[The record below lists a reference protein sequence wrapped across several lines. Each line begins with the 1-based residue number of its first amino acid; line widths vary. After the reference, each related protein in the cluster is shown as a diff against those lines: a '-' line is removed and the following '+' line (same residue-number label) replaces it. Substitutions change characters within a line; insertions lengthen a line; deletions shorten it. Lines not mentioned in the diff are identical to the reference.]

1 MTHVLKV
8 YRAERF
14 SPNSVSRDRAILDA
28 AGSRFA
34 SQGCTVEGVSE
45 DRLDASH
52 AADIYLSMART
63 PRALDILRQRE
74 AEGCT
79 VVNRPDGVTA
89 CRRSNVDRLMRSH
102 GLPAAPLSGTSV
114 DRLMRSHGLPAA
126 PLSGTSGYW
135 LKRGDEAAQGR
146 DDVVFARN
154 EAEKDEALRRFK
166 ARGVTDVVVT
176 AHVKGDV
183 VKFYGVQGTAFFKT
197 FHADGGYSKFGDEA
211 LNGTAMHYAF
221 NARRLQNDAGRLA
234 ELTGTD
240 VYGGD
245 CIVREDG
252 TYAIIDFNDWPSFAR
267 CRNEAAVAIATRV
280 EEIFSGKKVKKLK
293 GKKN

>member
-14 SPNSVSRDRAILDA
+14 SPNSVSRDRAIIDA
-28 AGSRFA
+28 VGSLLA

-45 DRLDASH
+45 DMLGASD

-63 PRALDILRQRE
+63 PHALGILRQKE

-79 VVNRPDGVTA
+79 VVNRPDGVAA
-89 CRRSNVDRLMRSH
+89 CRRS
-102 GLPAAPLSGTSV
+102 SV

-126 PLSGTSGYW
+126 PLDGTCGYW

-146 DDVVFARN
+146 DDVVFVHS

-166 ARGVTDVVVT
+166 ARGVADVVVT
-176 AHVKGDV
+176 AHVRGDV
-183 VKFYGVQGTAFFKT
+183 VKFYGVLGTGFFTT
-197 FHADGGYSKFGDEA
+197 FHADEGYSKFGDEA
-211 LNGTAMHYAF
+211 VNGAARHYAF
-221 NARRLQNDAGRLA
+221 DAERLQSDAERLA
-234 ELTGTD
+234 GLAGVD

-267 CRNEAAVAIATRV
+267 CRAEAAGAIAARV
-280 EEIFSGKKVKKLK
+280 EVIFKGKKVKR
-293 GKKN
+293 

>member
-14 SPNSVSRDRAILDA
+14 SPNSVSRDRAIIDA
-28 AGSRFA
+28 VGSLLA

-45 DRLDASH
+45 DMLGASD

-63 PRALDILRQRE
+63 PRALGILRQRE

-79 VVNRPDGVTA
+79 VVNRPDGVAA
-89 CRRSNVDRLMRSH
+89 CRRS
-102 GLPAAPLSGTSV
+102 SV

-126 PLSGTSGYW
+126 PLSDTCGYW

-146 DDVVFARN
+146 DDVVFVHS

-166 ARGVTDVVVT
+166 ARGVADVVVT
-176 AHVKGDV
+176 AHVRGDV
-183 VKFYGVQGTAFFKT
+183 VKFYGVLGTGFFTT
-197 FHADGGYSKFGDEA
+197 FHADVNFSKFGDEA
-211 LNGTAMHYAF
+211 VNGAARHYAF
-221 NARRLQNDAGRLA
+221 DAERLQSDAERLA
-234 ELTGTD
+234 VLAGVD

-267 CRNEAAVAIATRV
+267 CRAEAAGAIAARV
-280 EEIFSGKKVKKLK
+280 EVIFKGKKVKR
-293 GKKN
+293 

>member
-14 SPNSVSRDRAILDA
+14 SPNSIRRDRAIIDA
-28 AGSRFA
+28 AGSRLA
-34 SQGCTVEGVSE
+34 SLGCTVEGVSE
-45 DRLDASH
+45 DGLDTWH
-52 AADIYLSMART
+52 AADIFVTMART
-63 PRALDILRQRE
+63 PRALDILRRKE
-74 AEGCT
+74 AEGST
-79 VVNRPDGVTA
+79 VVNRPDGVAA
-89 CRRSNVDRLMRSH
+89 CRRSNI
-102 GLPAAPLSGTSV
+102 

-166 ARGVTDVVVT
+166 DRGVADVVVA
-176 AHVKGDV
+176 AHVRGDV
-183 VKFYGVQGTAFFKT
+183 VKFYGVQDTGFFRT
-197 FHADGGYSKFGDEA
+197 YHADANFSKFGDEA
-211 LNGTAMHYAF
+211 VNGEARHYAF
-221 NARRLQNDAGRLA
+221 DAGQLQNDAERLA
-234 ELTGTD
+234 ALIGVD

-267 CRNEAAVAIATRV
+267 CRKEAADAIAAKV
-280 EEIFSGKKVKKLK
+280 NAIMKGKKVKR
-293 GKKN
+293 

>member
-14 SPNSVSRDRAILDA
+14 SPNSIRRDRAIIDA
-28 AGSRFA
+28 AGSRLA
-34 SQGCTVEGVSE
+34 SLGCTVEGVSE
-45 DRLDASH
+45 DGLDTWH
-52 AADIYLSMART
+52 AADIFVTMART

-89 CRRSNVDRLMRSH
+89 CRRSN
-102 GLPAAPLSGTSV
+102 V

>member
-14 SPNSVSRDRAILDA
+14 SPNSVSRDRAIVDA

-102 GLPAAPLSGTSV
+102 GLPAAPLSG
-114 DRLMRSHGLPAA
+114 AW
-126 PLSGTSGYW
+126 GYW

-154 EAEKDEALRRFK
+154 EAEKDEILHRFK